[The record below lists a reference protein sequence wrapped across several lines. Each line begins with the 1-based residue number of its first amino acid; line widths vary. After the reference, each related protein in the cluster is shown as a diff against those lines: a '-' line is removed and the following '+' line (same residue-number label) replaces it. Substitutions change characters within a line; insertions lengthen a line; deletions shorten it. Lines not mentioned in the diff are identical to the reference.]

1 MITIRGHGSKWH
13 TRALKVLANSFG
25 SILTMLLSL
34 PPLRRLERVSDDNMQ
49 VKLDYN
55 VKKQEAA
62 YFIVFVNAHEGLE
75 AEVLLNY
82 ELKRTVYDL
91 QKEDPTC
98 GADTGTTTCWFTIH
112 LFDNR
117 VLVVE
122 ARDSLDD
129 TTDERFRFSW
139 RMYPRWWIYLSLL
152 AVPLFY
158 LFVCVMPACYGWPG
172 ASTKEESVE
181 VQYEQPDPP
190 AAQPAPQYNRTASP
204 QVSAFCSTWTF
215 SASSAHPHL
224 CLRLDVQ
231 TAASATSVR
240 DVRKRG
246 AVGATTTAVVS
257 LFVLF
262 SSSFTPLFRLTC
274 HAKQNGTFLGF
285 AREKKSNETTVTVK
299 AQN

>member
-1 MITIRGHGSKWH
+1 
-13 TRALKVLANSFG
+13 
-25 SILTMLLSL
+25 
-34 PPLRRLERVSDDNMQ
+34 MQ

-62 YFIVFVNAHEGLE
+62 YFIVFTNDHEQLE

-91 QKEDPTC
+91 EKEDPTC

-158 LFVCVMPACYGWPG
+158 LFVCVMPVCYGWPC
-172 ASTKEESVE
+172 ASTSSKEESVE
-181 VQYEQPDPP
+181 VQYEQTNAPTT
-190 AAQPAPQYNRTASP
+190 QPLAPQYSRTASP
-204 QVSAFCSTWTF
+204 QVRACSHVGR
-215 SASSAHPHL
+215 SSKLSLAHLFH
-224 CLRLDVQ
+224 VAQ
-231 TAASATSVR
+231 TAASEASVR

-246 AVGATTTAVVS
+246 TVGATT
-257 LFVLF
+257 
-262 SSSFTPLFRLTC
+262 P
-274 HAKQNGTFLGF
+274 
-285 AREKKSNETTVTVK
+285 
-299 AQN
+299 